1 MKKNILRYL
10 AAAFMF
16 AMILSFAPTASAATT
31 LDYHAYMGVQ
41 TNTQIWIFR
50 NAYDEPTYGFGKDA
64 FKGLSSVSGTKVT
77 SYKGT
82 FTDAAITKDGTY
94 TVTLDKP
101 DFSTET
107 SMSQLY
113 VSTDI
118 PNYESIKV
126 KDVSVKIDGKTIY
139 TFDKAILNPESF
151 TYVQIMCLNIWNK
164 EVASLFTPKLPF
176 TKCEIT
182 FTISGLDKA
191 KAEQDKLK
199 DFTVKLTKDAAV
211 ITGYTG
217 SSTSVTIPSKAYGK
231 PVTEIGANAF
241 ANTKVTKVTYPGTLT
256 TIGKNAFYNTKLTD
270 VTIPKGVASIGDG
283 AFAASTGIKSFAV
296 AKGNAKFVAKDGIIF
311 SKDMAILVAYPAGKT
326 ATSYTVASTIT
337 KIQGGAFDGCTKLT
351 KITIPATVKTIG
363 TDAFKGATKLT
374 IYTPSTSAAYT
385 YATKQGIKVKKS

>member
-1 MKKNILRYL
+1 MKKIILRFL

-16 AMILSFAPTASAATT
+16 AMILNIAPTASAATT

-41 TNTQIWIFR
+41 TDTEIWIFR
-50 NAYDEPTYGFGKDA
+50 NAYDDPTYNFGTDA
-64 FKGLSSVSGTKVT
+64 FKGLSSVKGNTVT

-94 TVTLDKP
+94 TVALDNP

-107 SMSQLY
+107 TMSLLF

-118 PNYESIKV
+118 PYYESIKV
-126 KDVSVKIDGKTIY
+126 KDVSVKINSKTIY
-139 TFDKAILNPESF
+139 TFDKAMLNPEST
-151 TYVQIMCLNIWNK
+151 TYVQIMCLNKWNPA
-164 EVASLFTPKLPF
+164 VASLFTPKLPF

-241 ANTKVTKVTYPGTLT
+241 ANTKVKKVTYPSTLT
-256 TIGKNAFYNTKLTD
+256 NIGKNAFYNTKLSD
-270 VTIPKGVASIGDG
+270 VTIPKGVISIGDG
-283 AFAASTGIKSFAV
+283 AFASCPGVKSFAV
-296 AKGNAKFVAKDGIIF
+296 AKGNAKFAAKDGILF
-311 SKDMAILVAYPAGKT
+311 SKDLATLVAYPAGKSS
-326 ATSYTVASTIT
+326 TSYTVASTIT

-351 KITIPATVKTIG
+351 KVTIPATVKTIG
-363 TDAFKGATKLT
+363 ADAFKGATKLT
-374 IYTPSTSAAYT
+374 IYTPATSAAYT
-385 YATKQGIKVKKS
+385 YATKQGIKVKKG